1 MIVKNALNEW
11 ISFDEL
17 DNLYL
22 MTIHVDNDIVN
33 INSNENH
40 NFVDLYLKIY
50 IHLSTDLI

>member
-50 IHLSTDLI
+50 IHLTTDLI

>member
-1 MIVKNALNEW
+1 MSVKNALNEW

-22 MTIHVDNDIVN
+22 MKVHVDNDIVN